1 MRTHRD
7 DISDVISD
15 DTKPD
20 RVRRG
25 EVLVGPERRRKW
37 PLTEKLAIVAE
48 SFEDGAV
55 VSHVAQ
61 RHGLSPQQ
69 LFGWRR
75 QIREHVPTVSEPDR
89 LPSEASAFAA
99 VVVGEQTPRRVRS
112 DTTSPTSVVSI
123 EIAIGATTI
132 RIKGAVDA
140 KSLTAVL
147 RAVKAIEAPASG
159 RTS

>member
-7 DISDVISD
+7 DISDVISA
-15 DTKPD
+15 DTKPG
-20 RVRRG
+20 RARRG
-25 EVLVGPERRRKW
+25 DVLVGLERRRKW

-48 SFEDGAV
+48 SFEEGAV

-75 QIREHVPTVSEPDR
+75 QIREHVPTAKEAERLLPEEPV
-89 LPSEASAFAA
+89 FAP
-99 VVVGEQTPRRVRS
+99 VVVGEQLSRS
-112 DTTSPTSVVSI
+112 ALSSIASSTSAASI

-132 RIKGAVDA
+132 RINGAVDT
-140 KSLTAVL
+140 KSLIAVL
-147 RAVKAIEAPASG
+147 RAVKAAS
-159 RTS
+159 

>member
-25 EVLVGPERRRKW
+25 EVLVGAERRRKW

-75 QIREHVPTVSEPDR
+75 QIREHVPTAKESER
-89 LPSEASAFAA
+89 LPPEVPVFAP
-99 VVVGEQTPRRVRS
+99 VVVGEQSPRPALPS
-112 DTTSPTSVVSI
+112 TASSTSAASI

-132 RIKGAVDA
+132 RINGAVDS
-140 KSLTAVL
+140 KTLTAVV
-147 RAVKAIEAPASG
+147 RAVKAAS
-159 RTS
+159 